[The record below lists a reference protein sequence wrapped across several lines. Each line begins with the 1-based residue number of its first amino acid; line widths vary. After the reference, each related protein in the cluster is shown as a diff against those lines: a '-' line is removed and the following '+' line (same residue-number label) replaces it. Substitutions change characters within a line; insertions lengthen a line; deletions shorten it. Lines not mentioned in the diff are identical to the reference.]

1 MTEDLFA
8 DFDSAAQIL
17 AFVNH
22 QGGEDELRQLLA
34 MVVDECTMSKK
45 DLEAA
50 AEELETVGLPAAPA
64 AKALTEQQMLDSGR
78 CYHYPWVV
86 NVWGCKGCRAK
97 FEDQQSKGGTTA

>member
-1 MTEDLFA
+1 TEDLFA

-50 AEELETVGLPAAPA
+50 AEELETVGLPAAAIVREAA
-64 AKALTEQQMLDSGR
+64 AKAMTRQEMVDSGDCR
-78 CYHYPWVV
+78 FHYPWVRSSF
-86 NVWGCKGCRAK
+86 CRGCRDK
-97 FEDQQSKGGTTA
+97 